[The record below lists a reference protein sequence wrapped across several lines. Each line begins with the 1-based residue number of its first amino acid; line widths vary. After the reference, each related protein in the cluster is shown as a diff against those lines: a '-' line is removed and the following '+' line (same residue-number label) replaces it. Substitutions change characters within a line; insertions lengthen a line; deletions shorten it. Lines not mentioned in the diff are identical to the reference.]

1 MSEDDAQK
9 TEKIDV
15 ASGED
20 AAADGVAAVTV
31 LSEPAEEQPAPEQAE
46 EKPAEPT
53 VKFEKQKEVPASA
66 SSDAQPTN
74 WLVVG
79 GAFAAGVVLVG
90 AATLATVFGIQSHSR
105 GNELAYRDSA
115 TQAACDF
122 GNLVST
128 WDPAKFDDYITKVK
142 AQSTGAWLDQ
152 FASGADPLK
161 ELVQQANVKSS
172 VSEIHCGW
180 QAGDADHATVVMLI
194 SQQEQKPADPQP
206 QISDVDVVATL
217 EHKGDNWVVS
227 DFKSPRL
234 ANMLKS
240 SPAGGLPGAAPAPAP
255 APAPPK

>member
-9 TEKIDV
+9 TEKNDV
-15 ASGED
+15 ASGE

-31 LSEPAEEQPAPEQAE
+31 LPEPS
-46 EKPAEPT
+46 EPT
-53 VKFEKQKEVPASA
+53 VKYEAQKVAPASETK
-66 SSDAQPTN
+66 QTN

-79 GAFAAGVVLVG
+79 GAFAAGVILVG
-90 AATLATVFGIQSHSR
+90 AGALATVFGIQSHDR
-105 GNELAYRDSA
+105 GNELAYRDSS

-128 WDPAKFDDYITKVK
+128 WDPAKFDDYVTKVK

-152 FASGADPLK
+152 FTSGAEPLK
-161 ELVQQANVKSS
+161 ELVQQSAVKSS

-194 SQQEQKPADPQP
+194 SQQEQKPTDAQP
-206 QISDVDVVATL
+206 QLSDVDVVATL
-217 EHKGDNWVVS
+217 EHKGDKWVVS

-240 SPAGGLPGAAPAPAP
+240 TQAGGAPAP